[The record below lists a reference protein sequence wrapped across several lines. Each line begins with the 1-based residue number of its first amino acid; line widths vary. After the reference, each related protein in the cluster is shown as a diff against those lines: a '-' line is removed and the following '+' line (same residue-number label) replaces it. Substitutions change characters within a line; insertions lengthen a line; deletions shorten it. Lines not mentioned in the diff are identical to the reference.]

1 MGVRAWRNCGHVGLS
16 RKTPPV
22 GRSKAMVAI
31 AAPVVSLL
39 REKCDDSLDTDELL
53 DFQAV

>member
-1 MGVRAWRNCGHVGLS
+1 MS

-31 AAPVVSLL
+31 AATVVSLL
-39 REKCDDSLDTDELL
+39 RKKRDDTLHAGELL
-53 DFQAV
+53 DFQTVRTAPWTRHK